1 MREAPS
7 PAASSP
13 GSAGAATAL
22 ARELAER
29 VATIQAALREEGIG
43 AWLLYDFHGSNPIA
57 PAVLGL
63 DRVPD
68 RAKDSRRWFYLIPA
82 QGTPRRIVHRIEPRS
97 LDPLPGDTTIYLAW
111 SELDR
116 AIADAVGSV
125 VATIGASG
133 GSAPSIAMEYS
144 PMARLPYLSRVDAG
158 TIELVRA
165 AGAPVVSSANLAQ
178 RFGGVLSPQARRDH
192 VETGRRLQGIFGAA
206 FARVRDSVRSGNA
219 ALRLT
224 EVSLQ
229 RFILERFDAEGLVTT
244 VPPTVA
250 VNEHSGDPHFDTRP
264 ATDAAIREGDFLL
277 IDAWCKAKGP
287 GAIYADYTQVAFV
300 GPSAPARHREIF
312 EIVRDARDA
321 AVRSVEEALAA
332 GRAIRGC
339 DVDDAARAVI
349 RERGYAERFLH
360 RTGHSIGEEVHA
372 NGVHLDNLETRDERR
387 LLDGTL
393 VSVEPGIYLQEF
405 GVRSEV
411 NLLLDA
417 GRAVVTTEPIQREL
431 PALLA

>member
-1 MREAPS
+1 MTPEVIAES
-7 PAASSP
+7 LAA
-13 GSAGAATAL
+13 
-22 ARELAER
+22 R
-29 VATIQAALREEGIG
+29 VAAIQEALREEEIG

-57 PAVLGL
+57 ASVLGL
-63 DRVPD
+63 DQIPNRG
-68 RAKDSRRWFYLIPA
+68 KNSRRWFYLIPA
-82 QGTPRRIVHRIEPRS
+82 RGAPRRIVHRIEPRA
-97 LDPLPGDTTIYLAW
+97 LDPLPGETTVYLAW
-111 SELDR
+111 GDLDR

-125 VATIGASG
+125 VATVGTSG
-133 GSAPSIAMEYS
+133 GFAPSIAMEYS
-144 PMARLPYLSRVDAG
+144 PLARLPYLSRVDGG

-178 RFGGVLSPQARRDH
+178 RFGGVLSPAARLDH
-192 VETGRRLQGIFGAA
+192 VATGRRLQGIFGAA
-206 FARVRDSVRSGNA
+206 FARVREAILAGA
-219 ALRLT
+219 PLT
-224 EVSLQ
+224 ETALQ
-229 RFILERFDAEGLVTT
+229 RWILERFDAEGVAAAD
-244 VPPTVA
+244 PPTVA
-250 VNEHSGDPHFDTRP
+250 VNAHSGDPHFDTQA
-264 ATDAAIREGDFLL
+264 ATDVPIREGDFLL
-277 IDAWCKAKGP
+277 IDAWCKAKRP
-287 GAIYADYTQVAFV
+287 RAIYADYTQVAFV
-300 GPSAPARHREIF
+300 GTSAPARHREIF

-321 AVRSVEEALAA
+321 AVRAVEEALAA

-349 RERGYAERFLH
+349 DARGYGDHFLH

-405 GVRSEV
+405 GVRSEI